1 VTRADRLRQRAREV
15 EDDAESIRFTN
26 PTEYRRFKAIAIDL
40 RDIADHLP
48 PERSAP

>member
-1 VTRADRLRQRAREV
+1 VRNAPGNL